1 MAVLDVS
8 RLVFFGLDVLVY
20 RRLHPPHAGVVCDVT
35 ALVAAGGT
43 AEVANP
49 AVGSCMDANPWPAL
63 HGCMAG
69 SGDGSGDEV
78 RFGTVSLDLFGGL
91 PCRALPPGEGD
102 LKARVSLVCDPPLVT
117 IH

>member
-1 MAVLDVS
+1 MSFEAPLKEN
-8 RLVFFGLDVLVY
+8 
-20 RRLHPPHAGVVCDVT
+20 CDVT

>member
-1 MAVLDVS
+1 MNNHIDSDEIRNWAVADLGATDH
-8 RLVFFGLDVLVY
+8 VFY
-20 RRLHPPHAGVVCDVT
+20 TREATT
-35 ALVAAGGT
+35 ANNQT
-43 AEVANP
+43 T
-49 AVGSCMDANPWPAL
+49 NPWPAL